1 MVALKFFSLAYCAFY
16 VAFDA
21 FLNISFNLQLN
32 IANPATGAQKTVE
45 FEDQKKL
52 RVFYDDKR
60 IASEVAGDSLG
71 EEYKGYVFKITG
83 GNDKQ
88 GFPMKQ
94 GVMQNKRVRLLLD
107 KSTLSFLFSHSL
119 F

>member
-1 MVALKFFSLAYCAFY
+1 
-16 VAFDA
+16 
-21 FLNISFNLQLN
+21 
-32 IANPATGAQKTVE
+32 
-45 FEDQKKL
+45 L

-60 IASEVAGDSLG
+60 IASEVPGDSLG

-107 KSTLSFLFSHSL
+107 KSKFLFPRLIL
-119 F
+119 FFFCVAFLCQDFNFFSVFR